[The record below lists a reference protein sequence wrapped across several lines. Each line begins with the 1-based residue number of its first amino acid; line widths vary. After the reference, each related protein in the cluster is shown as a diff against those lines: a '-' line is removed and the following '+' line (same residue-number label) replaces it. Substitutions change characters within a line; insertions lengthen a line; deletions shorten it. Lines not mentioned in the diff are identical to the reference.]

1 MFPRLRLLLAGL
13 ALWAGSGGLM
23 LAEDGKPRVLTSIP
37 PLYCWAV
44 NVAGDLATVENLLP
58 ADVGPHDY
66 QFKPRDLKR
75 LQAADLIVLNGLG
88 LEDWFTKAIR
98 FNAAEAERKV
108 IRISDGLAGT
118 NLIHDLPT
126 LELDPSH
133 PSKETHDHGHA
144 HGPGTRDPEPGT
156 NDDLANP
163 HLWQDPRLAM
173 HGVTNILLALQRID
187 PAHAADYQRNATAYL
202 TRLAAL
208 DAEIRQSVAG
218 FSARTVVTYHDAFPY
233 FCRRYGIE
241 LAGVIE
247 QVPGSDPSPRYL
259 AELLKVIRARHV
271 KVIFTEPQFNPR
283 LAKRLADDLGI
294 AIAELDVLETGAL
307 TSGSYEDGLRRNL
320 RVLEKYL
327 K

>member
-1 MFPRLRLLLAGL
+1 MPTGLPLILACLALLAS
-13 ALWAGSGGLM
+13 ARVPM
-23 LAEDGKPRVLTSIP
+23 LAEAARPKILTSIP

-88 LEDWFTKAIR
+88 LEDWFVKAIR

-108 IRISDGLAGT
+108 VRISDGLAET

-126 LELDPSH
+126 LELEPHKPEADH
-133 PSKETHDHGHA
+133 ADGDKHDHDHDHDHGH
-144 HGPGTRDPEPGT
+144 E
-156 NDDLANP
+156 LANP

-202 TRLAAL
+202 IRLTAL
-208 DAEIRQSVAG
+208 DAEIRQSIAG
-218 FSARTVVTYHDAFPY
+218 FGSRTVVTYHDAFPY
-233 FCRRYGIE
+233 FCRRYGVE

-294 AIAELDVLETGAL
+294 AVAELDVLETGAL
-307 TSGSYEDGLRRNL
+307 TPGSYEDGLRRNL

>member
-1 MFPRLRLLLAGL
+1 MSCGFRSFLAVLVLLSGLGGKAFAGP
-13 ALWAGSGGLM
+13 
-23 LAEDGKPRVLTSIP
+23 GKPRVLTSIP

-44 NVAGDLATVENLLP
+44 NVAGELATVENLLP

-75 LQAADLIVLNGLG
+75 LQGADLIVLNGLG
-88 LEDWFTKAIR
+88 LEDWFTRAIQA
-98 FNAAEAERKV
+98 NAADAERKV
-108 IRISDGLAGT
+108 IRIADGLAGT
-118 NLIHDLPT
+118 NLIFHLPT
-126 LELDPSH
+126 LELEAHAEPDH
-133 PSKETHDHGHA
+133 DHDHEHDHGL
-144 HGPGTRDPEPGT
+144 G
-156 NDDLANP
+156 NP
-163 HLWQDPRLAM
+163 HLWQDPQLAM
-173 HGVTNILLALQRID
+173 HGVTNILRALQRID

-202 TRLAAL
+202 GRLAAL
-208 DAEIRQSVAG
+208 DAEIRQAVAG
-218 FSARTVVTYHDAFPY
+218 FSSRTVVTYHDAFPY

-259 AELLKVIRARHV
+259 AELLKVVRARKV

-294 AIAELDVLETGAL
+294 AVAELDVLETGAL
-307 TSGSYEDGLRRNL
+307 SPASYEDGLRRNL
-320 RVLEKYL
+320 RVLQQYL

>member
-1 MFPRLRLLLAGL
+1 MGLRARFLFAWVAFVAVPGLLARGD
-13 ALWAGSGGLM
+13 AVRP
-23 LAEDGKPRVLTSIP
+23 KILTSIP

-44 NVAGDLATVENLLP
+44 NVAGDLASVENLLP
-58 ADVGPHDY
+58 ADIGPHDY

-88 LEDWFTKAIR
+88 LEDWFTKAIQA
-98 FNAAEAERKV
+98 NATPAPGKV
-108 IRISDGLAGT
+108 IRVSDGLPQT
-118 NLIHDLPT
+118 DLIYGLPT
-126 LELDPSH
+126 LELEPAQPGSGH
-133 PSKETHDHGHA
+133 PVHEDHDHDQG
-144 HGPGTRDPEPGT
+144 
-156 NDDLANP
+156 LANP

-202 TRLAAL
+202 GRLVAL
-208 DAEIRQSVAG
+208 DAELRKSITGLGV
-218 FSARTVVTYHDAFPY
+218 RTVVTYHDAFPY

-294 AIAELDVLETGAL
+294 AVAELDVLETGAL
-307 TSGSYEDGLRRNL
+307 SPGSYEDGLRRNL
-320 RVLEKYL
+320 RVLEQYL

>member
-1 MFPRLRLLLAGL
+1 MPSGLRSFLALLVLLLGL
-13 ALWAGSGGLM
+13 AGKAFG
-23 LAEDGKPRVLTSIP
+23 EDGKIRVLTSIP

-66 QFKPRDLKR
+66 QFKPKDLKR

-88 LEDWFTKAIR
+88 LEEWFTRAIQA
-98 FNAAEAERKV
+98 NAMDAERKV
-108 IRISDGLAGT
+108 IHIADGLLET
-118 NLIHDLPT
+118 NLIFHLPT
-126 LELDPSH
+126 LELDPGK
-133 PSKETHDHGHA
+133 PGKEQGHEHDHGPRTRDS
-144 HGPGTRDPEPGT
+144 GPGTDH
-156 NDDLANP
+156 DLANP
-163 HLWQDPRLAM
+163 HLWQDPQLAM

-187 PAHAADYQRNATAYL
+187 PALAAGYQRNATAYL
-202 TRLAAL
+202 SRLAAL
-208 DAEIRQSVAG
+208 DTEIRQAVAG
-218 FSARTVVTYHDAFPY
+218 FSSRTVVTYHDAFPY
-233 FCRRYGIE
+233 FCRRYGID

-259 AELLKVIRARHV
+259 AELLKVIRARKV

-294 AIAELDVLETGAL
+294 AVAELDVLETGAL
-307 TSGSYEDGLRRNL
+307 SPDSYEDGLRRNL
-320 RVLEKYL
+320 RVLQQYL

>member
-1 MFPRLRLLLAGL
+1 MLVLLLGPAGK
-13 ALWAGSGGLM
+13 AFG
-23 LAEDGKPRVLTSIP
+23 EDGKIRILTSIP

-66 QFKPRDLKR
+66 QFKPKDLKR
-75 LQAADLIVLNGLG
+75 LQNADLIVLNGLG
-88 LEDWFTKAIR
+88 LEDWFTRAIQA
-98 FNAAEAERKV
+98 NAAEAERKV
-108 IRISDGLAGT
+108 IHIADGLAET
-118 NLIHDLPT
+118 DLIFHLPT

-133 PSKETHDHGHA
+133 SIQEGHDHGPRTQDP
-144 HGPGTRDPEPGT
+144 GPGTGHRHEHDQ
-156 NDDLANP
+156 ANP

-202 TRLAAL
+202 SRLAAL
-208 DAEIRQSVAG
+208 DAEIRQAVAG
-218 FSARTVVTYHDAFPY
+218 FSSHTVVTYHDAFPY

-259 AELLKVIRARHV
+259 AELLKVIRARKV

-294 AIAELDVLETGAL
+294 AVAELDVLETGAL
-307 TSGSYEDGLRRNL
+307 SPDSYEDGLRRNL
-320 RVLEKYL
+320 RVLQQYL